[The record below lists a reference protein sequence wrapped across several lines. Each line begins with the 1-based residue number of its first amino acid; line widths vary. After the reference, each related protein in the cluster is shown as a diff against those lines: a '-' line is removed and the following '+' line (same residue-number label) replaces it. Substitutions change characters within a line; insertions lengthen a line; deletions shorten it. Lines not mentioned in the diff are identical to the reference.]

1 VTNRRIRRL
10 AIAPLSL
17 ALALLLSAQVVG
29 LSWTGDRALTASGG
43 AYAYGGGLAVSSAKV
58 AHATYEQKV
67 LGSFAVYYRR
77 SGSSGTTWG
86 TPILLSRRGIG
97 AAGAP
102 SIDAAGKAVGAVW
115 VEGDKIMSGLDSV
128 VMYRRST
135 DAGRTWKA
143 PVQLSS
149 ALGSAGLPRILVGPS
164 GRVIVTWTDQ
174 VAARVLMRISGN
186 GGASFGPV
194 IAIGRTTSHPLRDR
208 SLYEAYPTVAA
219 GKGVLYAAFFSGPKS
234 LQLRKSSDGG
244 RHWTKAVRLAA
255 DASGEGVAVAA
266 TGSTVVVGY
275 ARTKGTDSW
284 AVVRRSTNKGGRW
297 SSPISLGAK
306 SGAPTFAPVITYRA
320 GAFRAAFERCTSGAC
335 SRSSVVYRKSAG
347 GATWSRGAVSS
358 VRKRTFDY
366 PADIDVATK
375 VLILYDDVSASAGDV
390 YVRQG
395 G

>member
-1 VTNRRIRRL
+1 VTNHRLRRL
-10 AIAPLSL
+10 AIAPVSL
-17 ALALLLSAQVVG
+17 ALAILLSAQAVG

-115 VEGDKIMSGLDSV
+115 VEGDRIMSGLDSV

-135 DAGRTWKA
+135 DGGRTWKA
-143 PVQLSS
+143 PLQLSS
-149 ALGSAGLPRILVGPS
+149 ALGSAGLPRVLVGPS
-164 GRVIVTWTDQ
+164 GRVVVTWTDQ
-174 VAARVLMRISGN
+174 VSSKILMRISGN
-186 GGASFGPV
+186 GGASFGK
-194 IAIGRTTSHPLRDR
+194 AITLGRTTSHPLRDR
-208 SLYEAYPTVAA
+208 SLFEAYPTVA
-219 GKGVLYAAFFSGPKS
+219 GGGGVIYAAFFTGPRTLS
-234 LQLRKSSDGG
+234 LRKSSDGG
-244 RHWTKAVRLAA
+244 KHWSKAVRLAA
-255 DASGEGVAVAA
+255 DAAGEGVSVAA
-266 TGSTVVVGY
+266 RGSTVVVGY
-275 ARTKGTDSW
+275 ARVKGADSW

-306 SGAPTFAPVITYRA
+306 SAAPSFAPVITYRA
-320 GAFRAAFERCTSGAC
+320 GAFRAAFEKCTSGAC
-335 SRSSVVYRKSAG
+335 SRSAVIYRKSAG
-347 GATWSRGAVSS
+347 GATWSKGVVSS

-366 PADIDVATK
+366 PVDIDVATK
-375 VLILYDDVSASAGDV
+375 VLVLYDDVSASAGDV